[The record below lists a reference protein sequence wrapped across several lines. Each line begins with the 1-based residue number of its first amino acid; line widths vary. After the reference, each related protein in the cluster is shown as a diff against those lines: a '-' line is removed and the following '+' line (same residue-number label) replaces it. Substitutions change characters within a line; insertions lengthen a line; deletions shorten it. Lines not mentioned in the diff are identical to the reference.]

1 MFFSGLYLEGKV
13 LVASVERVNLK
24 SKLLYLLG
32 KFMLLPSHKLNMF
45 LLRDSLLMQ
54 VEIIMVLLG
63 CQVLKFLDSSLEKE
77 YLLGELFS
85 NVDILRVLRVNLRVQ
100 LHRLLVI
107 LLCQLSV
114 VLVQPRDCLFPQLH
128 LLLLLL
134 QLL

>member
-13 LVASVERVNLK
+13 LVASVERGNLK

-63 CQVLKFLDSSLEKE
+63 CQVL
-77 YLLGELFS
+77 
-85 NVDILRVLRVNLRVQ
+85 
-100 LHRLLVI
+100 
-107 LLCQLSV
+107 
-114 VLVQPRDCLFPQLH
+114 
-128 LLLLLL
+128 
-134 QLL
+134 